1 MMKVKVRKLGA
12 AVITASNVVL
22 AAQGAVGCGSSA
34 ADAVAPDQHE
44 VELGSASSAYSVTDP
59 GSGVLTLNGTWG
71 DYQMECSLA
80 ESTTDEFVRSGETL
94 ALQIPAYQ
102 IWQALHPDH
111 WEPPEVDRVK
121 QTSVAVTA
129 LFYRDGEQVGSTTVK
144 TSTWTGDDY
153 WMLQAKTDTFVVP
166 QGVDEVR
173 FALAYTDAGD
183 GTAAA
188 SVDASVVRPLTV
200 FGGDLPDKAVL
211 FDSDGTNLRNRVI
224 EGGGPVAGANV
235 LFGYTEYRADT
246 VVDASKIDRRIGK
259 AQGFTRF
266 GTAIQDIYGE
276 LVHEVTMGVYFDDQQ
291 GWRAETPM
299 TATTGSVF
307 APQPWRKVYQAN
319 VAVPANARK
328 MQVYYHVKTW
338 LVVDYSRY
346 GSVTEQ
352 WYQQGQRILVAERWD
367 NPQGPGTNFD
377 LGVEGAEVNPNMER
391 TVVFLRAE
399 TSPGQ
404 DMFVRGGI
412 DHGAAAQRGVQ
423 CVNADNTPNFKCAIP
438 IVHRNLKNP
447 TTVPWKPGDRFLDWY
462 GHESTQVG
470 VNAGLLA
477 QGSPADWTTNVWPEN
492 FGPQK
497 TVAADGYGLDPLNTY
512 GMHYWML
519 DVDMD
524 CSRAYA
530 DSNGNRW
537 FEVKAYISN
546 GPGWEP
552 DIKQVEAPYPSNN
565 HFGRCG
571 MVNVFEWGKPVVT
584 FVDLP

>member
-12 AVITASNVVL
+12 VAITASNVLL
-22 AAQGAVGCGSSA
+22 AGQAAVGCGSN
-34 ADAVAPDQHE
+34 AVEAIAEQHE

-59 GSGVLTLNGTWG
+59 GSAVLSLSGTWG
-71 DYQMECSLA
+71 DYQMEMTLG

-94 ALQIPAYQ
+94 AIQVPGYQ
-102 IWQALHPDH
+102 MWQALHPDL
-111 WEPPEVDRVK
+111 WEEPALDRVM
-121 QTSVAVTA
+121 QTKMTVTA
-129 LFYRDGEQVGSTTVK
+129 LFYRDGQQVGSTSVS
-144 TSTWTGDDY
+144 TSAWTGDVY
-153 WMLQAKTDTFVVP
+153 WMLYAKTDSFVVP
-166 QGVDEVR
+166 PGVDQLR
-173 FALAYTDAGD
+173 FAVAYSDAGD
-183 GTAAA
+183 AAATA
-188 SVDASVVRPLTV
+188 SVDVSVVRPVTV

-211 FDSDGTNLRNRVI
+211 FDSEGTNLRNRVI
-224 EGGGPVAGANV
+224 EGGGPVAGADV

-246 VVDASKIDRRIGK
+246 LVDASKLDRAIGK
-259 AQGFTRF
+259 AQTYTRF
-266 GTAIQDIYGE
+266 GQSIQPIYGD

-299 TATTGSVF
+299 TGTTASVF
-307 APQPWRKVYQAN
+307 APQPWRKVFESK

-338 LVVDYSRY
+338 LVVDYTRY

-367 NPQGPGTNFD
+367 NPDGAGSNFG
-377 LGVEGAEVNPNMER
+377 LGVEGAETDPNLER
-391 TVVFLRAE
+391 TVVFLKAE
-399 TSPGQ
+399 TQPGQ

-412 DHGAAAQRGVQ
+412 DHDAAAQRGVQ
-423 CVNADNTPNFKCAIP
+423 CVNGDGSPNFKCAIP
-438 IVHRNLKNP
+438 IVHRNLKNI
-447 TTVPWKPGDRFLDWY
+447 TTAPWKPGDRYLDWY
-462 GHESTQVG
+462 GHETTQVG
-470 VNAGLLA
+470 SSNGLLA
-477 QGSPADWTTNVWPEN
+477 QGSPSDWTTNVWPEDY
-492 FGPQK
+492 GPQK
-497 TVAADGYGLDPLNTY
+497 TVAVDGYGLEPLNTY

-537 FEVKAYISN
+537 FEVKAYVSN

-552 DIKQVEAPYPSNN
+552 DVKQVEAPYPSNN

-571 MVNVFEWGKPVVT
+571 MVNVFEWGSANVT